1 MLIAA
6 LLIKQMR
13 QPLPAKLAAPLKGLK
28 TMIENL
34 SILRTL
40 NGYII
45 CDFADRK
52 PLNDRYF
59 DTQEQAEQYR
69 ALYQFFKL
77 GDPGKL
83 VEALKCS

>member
-1 MLIAA
+1 
-6 LLIKQMR
+6 
-13 QPLPAKLAAPLKGLK
+13 
-28 TMIENL
+28 MIENL

-45 CDFADRK
+45 CDFDTRQ

-59 DTQEQAEQYR
+59 DTEEQAEQYR

-77 GDPGKL
+77 NDPSKL
-83 VEALKCS
+83 VEALRCS